1 MTTLYPGVFNPA
13 QVLTIQS
20 WISAGFHVWTGPE
33 KRTFDVTHPLPGRTA
48 LVVDD
53 EFLIGAMIEE
63 ILSSQGV
70 TVFLA
75 THDAEASAYLRDN
88 HIDFALIDYKLHDSS
103 TESLSARLAESGVP
117 FAFCTGSMAE
127 EMQRR
132 FPGIMVIPKPF
143 SESAILEVASALVAG
158 E

>member
-1 MTTLYPGVFNPA
+1 MTPP
-13 QVLTIQS
+13 Q
-20 WISAGFHVWTGPE
+20 
-33 KRTFDVTHPLPGRTA
+33 PGRTA

-75 THDAEASAYLRDN
+75 THDAEASAFLRDN

-103 TESLSARLAESGVP
+103 TESLSARLAENGVP

-143 SESAILEVASALVAG
+143 SEGLILQVASALVAG
-158 E
+158 A

>member
-1 MTTLYPGVFNPA
+1 M
-13 QVLTIQS
+13 
-20 WISAGFHVWTGPE
+20 
-33 KRTFDVTHPLPGRTA
+33 THPLSGRTA

-63 ILSSQGV
+63 ILASQGA

-75 THDAEASAYLRDN
+75 THEAEAASLLAEHR
-88 HIDFALIDYKLHDSS
+88 IDFALIDYKLHDAS
-103 TESLSARLAESGVP
+103 TDGLSVRLADRGVP

-127 EMQRR
+127 EMQKR

-143 SESAILEVASALVAG
+143 GADAIVDVARALVAG
-158 E
+158 A